1 MNIVEFT
8 GWRQGEQVWHVDPV
22 DWDTMF
28 DKQEPYAI
36 VRENPRRGL
45 KRSR

>member
-8 GWRQGEQVWHVDPV
+8 GFHNGERVWHVNPV
-22 DWDTMF
+22 NWDTMF
-28 DKQEPYAI
+28 DKHEPYAI

-45 KRSR
+45 TRSR